1 MSEIKVTD
9 NYRTNPLSLKPGGS
23 TIKAIHEK
31 GKVFVYDKVK
41 SPGAYIK
48 RINTDSKIEE
58 HGAIVEILINDI
70 SVWTSGSDRHP
81 WEI

>member
-1 MSEIKVTD
+1 MSELKVTD

-23 TIKAIHEK
+23 TVKSIHER

-48 RINTDSKIEE
+48 RMNTDARIAEY
-58 HGAIVEILINDI
+58 GAIVEILIDDV
-70 SVWTSGSDRHP
+70 SVWTIGSGRQP

>member
-1 MSEIKVTD
+1 MSELKVTD

-23 TIKAIHEK
+23 TVKAIHER

-48 RINTDSKIEE
+48 RMNTDARIAEY
-58 HGAIVEILINDI
+58 GAIVEILIDDV
-70 SVWTSGSDRHP
+70 SVWTNGSGRQP

>member
-1 MSEIKVTD
+1 MSEVKVTD

-23 TIKAIHEK
+23 TVKAIHEK
-31 GKVFVYDKVK
+31 GKVFIYDKVK

-58 HGAIVEILINDI
+58 HGAILEILINDI
-70 SVWTSGSDRHP
+70 SVWTSGSGREA

>member
-1 MSEIKVTD
+1 MSELKVTD

-23 TIKAIHEK
+23 TVKAIHER

-41 SPGAYIK
+41 NPGAYIK
-48 RINTDSKIEE
+48 SMNTDARIAEYGS
-58 HGAIVEILINDI
+58 IVEILIDGT
-70 SVWTSGSDRHP
+70 SVWTNGSGREA

>member
-1 MSEIKVTD
+1 MSELHVKD
-9 NYRTNPLSLKPGGS
+9 NYRTNPLSLQPGGS
-23 TIKAIHEK
+23 TVKAIHET

-48 RINTDSKIEE
+48 RISTDIKAKD
-58 HGAIVEILINDI
+58 HGAIVEILIDNV
-70 SVWTSGSDRHP
+70 SVWTSGSGREA

>member
-1 MSEIKVTD
+1 MSEVKVTD

-23 TIKAIHEK
+23 TVKVIHKK
-31 GKVFVYDKVK
+31 GKAFVYDKVK

-70 SVWTSGSDRHP
+70 SVWTSGSSRQP

>member
-1 MSEIKVTD
+1 MSELKVTD

-23 TIKAIHEK
+23 TVKAIHER

-48 RINTDSKIEE
+48 RMNTDDRIAEYGS
-58 HGAIVEILINDI
+58 IVEILIDDV
-70 SVWTSGSDRHP
+70 SVWTNGSGRQP

>member
-1 MSEIKVTD
+1 MSELKVTD

-23 TIKAIHEK
+23 TVKSIHER

-48 RINTDSKIEE
+48 RMNTDARIAEY
-58 HGAIVEILINDI
+58 GAIVEILIDDV
-70 SVWTSGSDRHP
+70 SVWTNGSGRQP